1 MPTNSISSLAA
12 KAKWILRSV
21 RSRRWLVLAVS
32 AGCALV
38 CAGAILLLPQRFE
51 ATSKLYVDTQT
62 VLKPMMVGLAYQPDI
77 EQQVRMLARTL
88 VSRPNIERLVDQPEV
103 KFQFPD
109 QASRDK
115 AVSGLMEQIKIVAA
129 ERGNIYTISYRD
141 ASPDRALRLVQ
152 GTVALFVDTGAA
164 GKKQDSVEAR
174 RFIDE
179 QIRINEAKLVEAEA
193 RLKDFKVRN
202 FGVTGVSNQDYF
214 ARISTRSDEV
224 NKLRSDLDAA
234 ERARDAYRRELAAED
249 PQLPAE
255 SFPAAAPAVLL
266 EIDGRIE
273 AQRKQLDDLLRRF
286 TEDHPDVINAR
297 RLVAT
302 LETQRRQELQA
313 KASDSGGRPRGT
325 AATSPVYQKIRVAL
339 AETEAQVASLRSQL
353 GAQKTSLDQTRALAG
368 RLPQVEAEFAQL
380 NRDYDVIRKN
390 HDQLVSRRESA
401 ALGVKLDESSQL
413 AEFRVVEPPRV
424 SPAPVFPGRTHL
436 ALIAAL
442 VSVLAGV
449 GVALALDLLRPTV
462 HDVAGL
468 EKLSGRS
475 VMGTISL
482 SRTDAHNLAA
492 RRDLRRFSSA
502 AAMLATLQLAW
513 LIWIATRPS
522 AI

>member
-1 MPTNSISSLAA
+1 MATKNSDSLAA
-12 KAKWILRSV
+12 KARWVLRNV

-32 AGCALV
+32 ASCALV
-38 CAGAILLLPQRFE
+38 FAGVILLVPQRFE
-51 ATSKLYVDTQT
+51 ATSRLFVDTQT

-77 EQQVRMLARTL
+77 DQQVRMLARTL
-88 VSRPNIERLVDQPEV
+88 VSRPNVERLVDMPEV
-103 KFQFPD
+103 KFDFADP
-109 QASRDK
+109 AGRDK
-115 AVSGLMEQIKIVAA
+115 AVTSLMEQIKIVAA

-141 ASPDRALRLVQ
+141 TSPERALRLVQ
-152 GTVALFVDTGAA
+152 GTVALFVNTGAA

-179 QIRINEAKLVEAEA
+179 QIRTNETKLLDAES
-193 RLKDFKVRN
+193 RLKDFKLRN
-202 FGVTGVSNQDYF
+202 FGVNGVSNQDYF
-214 ARISTRSDEV
+214 ARISTRTDEV
-224 NKLRSDLDAA
+224 NKLKSDLNAA
-234 ERARDAYRRELAAED
+234 ERSRDAYRRELAGED

-255 SFPAAAPAVLL
+255 SFPAAAPAMTF
-266 EIDGRIE
+266 EIDGRID

-302 LETQRRQELQA
+302 LENQRRQELQA
-313 KASDSGGRPRGT
+313 KATDPNGRPRGT

-353 GAQKTSLDQTRALAG
+353 GAQQGRLDQIRALAG

-390 HDQLVSRRESA
+390 YEQLVARRESA

-424 SPAPVFPGRTHL
+424 ASTPVFPGRLHL

-449 GVALALDLLRPTV
+449 GVALAMDVLRPTI
-462 HDVAGL
+462 HDVASL
-468 EKLSGRS
+468 EQLSGRA
-475 VMGTISL
+475 VLGTVSI
-482 SRTDAHNLAA
+482 SRTDFANRAA
-492 RRDLRRFSSA
+492 RQDLRRFSGA
-502 AAMLATLQLAW
+502 AAALATVQIGW
-513 LIWIATRPS
+513 LIWIAMRSSVT
-522 AI
+522 

>member
-1 MPTNSISSLAA
+1 MTTNARSLAE
-12 KAKWILRSV
+12 KARWVIRNV
-21 RSRRWLVLAVS
+21 QSRRWLVLAVS
-32 AGCALV
+32 GACAFV
-38 CAGAILLLPQRFE
+38 FGGAIFLVPQRFE
-51 ATSKLYVDTQT
+51 ASSKLFVDTQT

-77 EQQVRMLARTL
+77 DQQVRMLARTL
-88 VSRPNIERLVDQPEV
+88 VSRPNVERLVNMPEV
-103 KFQFPD
+103 KFDFPD
-109 QASRDK
+109 LASRDK
-115 AVSGLMEQIKIVAA
+115 VVTSLMEQIRIVAA

-141 ASPDRALRLVQ
+141 SSPERALRLVQ

-164 GKKQDSVEAR
+164 GKRQDSVEAR

-179 QIRINEAKLVEAEA
+179 QIHINETKLLEAES
-193 RLKDFKVRN
+193 RLKDFKLRN
-202 FGVTGVSNQDYF
+202 FGVNGVSNQDYF
-214 ARISTRSDEV
+214 ARISAKTDEV

-234 ERARDAYRRELAAED
+234 ERSRDAYRRELSGED

-255 SFPAAAPAVLL
+255 SFPAAAPAATL
-266 EIDGRIE
+266 EIDSRID

-302 LETQRRQELQA
+302 LESQRRQELQA
-313 KASDSGGRPRGT
+313 RASDPGGRLHGT

-353 GAQKTSLDQTRALAG
+353 GAQQGRLDQIRALAG

-390 HDQLVSRRESA
+390 FDQLVSRRESA

-424 SPAPVFPGRTHL
+424 ASTPVFPGRVHL

-442 VSVLAGV
+442 VSILAGV
-449 GVALALDLLRPTV
+449 GVALALDLLRPTI
-462 HDVAGL
+462 HDAASL
-468 EKLSGRS
+468 EHLSGRP
-475 VMGTISL
+475 VLGTISL
-482 SRTDAHNLAA
+482 SRTDVANLAA

-502 AAMLATLQLAW
+502 AAALATLQVAW
-513 LIWIATRPS
+513 LIWIAMRSS